1 MVSRRFAQEREV
13 ISAWRPR
20 VGAARNHRIWASAI
34 FGAAGK
40 GPSRLAARPEEP
52 PRGPRPRAGA
62 GLRAAAIYQSPRP
75 REPGGAVTSLL
86 LSPQLPRAGKCARA
100 VLGPGRP
107 LNFLGRGGRRF
118 AAGAIKVELPPL
130 RCVKLWGL
138 RILRS
143 LRRQLRKNTCDT
155 ATQLQAHLTLTRTFN
170 ACCLRQ
176 HGAKLL
182 PTDGPKLLPPLV
194 SDLADRC
201 MPESRESTTAHRGQ

>member
-1 MVSRRFAQEREV
+1 MQYI

-34 FGAAGK
+34 FGVAGS
-40 GPSRLAARPEEP
+40 GAPRSAARPAEP

-62 GLRAAAIYQSPRP
+62 GLRAAAIYQSLFPLYCVSRWPQPLCFPALPNKARP
-75 REPGGAVTSLL
+75 RTSPC
-86 LSPQLPRAGKCARA
+86 S
-100 VLGPGRP
+100 RP
-107 LNFLGRGGRRF
+107 LRPLTFLGRGGRRF

-130 RCVKLWGL
+130 RCVKLCGL

-170 ACCLRQ
+170 ACCLLQ

-182 PTDGPKLLPPLV
+182 RGDGPKLRPPLV

-201 MPESRESTTAHRGQ
+201 MPESRESTRAHRGQ

>member
-1 MVSRRFAQEREV
+1 M
-13 ISAWRPR
+13 
-20 VGAARNHRIWASAI
+20 GAARNHRIWASAI

-40 GPSRLAARPEEP
+40 GPSRLAARPEEA

-62 GLRAAAIYQSPRP
+62 GLRAAAIYQSLFPLYCVSRWPQPLCFPALPNKARP
-75 REPGGAVTSLL
+75 RTSPY
-86 LSPQLPRAGKCARA
+86 S
-100 VLGPGRP
+100 RP
-107 LNFLGRGGRRF
+107 LRPLTFLGRGGRRF
-118 AAGAIKVELPPL
+118 AGIKVQLLPL

-176 HGAKLL
+176 HGANRSFSLL
-182 PTDGPKLLPPLV
+182 MALIFARR
-194 SDLADRC
+194 S
-201 MPESRESTTAHRGQ
+201 

>member
-1 MVSRRFAQEREV
+1 MPAAPLFPPSPIKRALAQ
-13 ISAWRPR
+13 A
-20 VGAARNHRIWASAI
+20 H
-34 FGAAGK
+34 
-40 GPSRLAARPEEP
+40 
-52 PRGPRPRAGA
+52 
-62 GLRAAAIYQSPRP
+62 
-75 REPGGAVTSLL
+75 
-86 LSPQLPRAGKCARA
+86 

-118 AAGAIKVELPPL
+118 AAIKVELLPL
-130 RCVKLWGL
+130 RGVKLWGR

-155 ATQLQAHLTLTRTFN
+155 ATQLQAHLTLTHTFN

-182 PTDGPKLLPPLV
+182 PTDGPELRPPLV

-201 MPESRESTTAHRGQ
+201 MPESRESTRAHRGQGHTIDTHKIGRAHVRTPVTEKSRMPSSA